1 MDKFKIGHLVDYFL
15 KINKDGISYKDLS
28 QEDKVTLAI
37 LSVFDT
43 KGKTVKTSQYTYERP
58 DEAISQDEFNMT
70 KAEYEKKAEQIKKAI
85 KKEAGKDFSEFKMPT
100 YEELQAMM
108 KDDNKIDFTELHTFA
123 RGGVVQPTTA
133 EKPKFHGLP
142 EKAATNKATLEAMQE
157 FVYTVGDNDDLYS
170 IIQKFTNMTD
180 DKYKAFVDNLL
191 KIPADIKSEIENFK
205 PDTEVAFN
213 KQEGRDGIQFNQHN
227 QKIFRINGN
236 AGVYESYTY
245 ASNDAETFDTMMRY
259 NANGYKTEYW
269 KATGTT
275 TDEDGN
281 TTPIYTV
288 YSLDENEEVI
298 KISTIPEQEQSP
310 EIKNFNDFNFYK
322 KFEKYYEELESTDN
336 L

>member
-123 RGGVVQPTTA
+123 REGVVQPTTA
-133 EKPKFHGLP
+133 RKPKFHGLP
-142 EKAATNKATLEAMQE
+142 EKTKTNEVPHDQMLD
-157 FVYTVGDNDDLYS
+157 FVDKVAGDNAQYD
-170 IIQKFTNMTD
+170 IINKFQYMTNNEYET
-180 DKYKAFVDNLL
+180 FVDNLP
-191 KIPADIKSEIENFK
+191 KIPTEIESEIKNFS
-205 PDTEVAFN
+205 PNTEVAFN
-213 KQEGRDGIQFNQHN
+213 KQEGRNGIQFNQHN

-245 ASNDAETFDTMMRY
+245 ASNDAKTFDTMMRY
-259 NANGYKTEYW
+259 NVNGYKTEYW

-281 TTPIYTV
+281 TIPIYTV

-322 KFEKYYEELESTDN
+322 KYEKYYNELVNTGN